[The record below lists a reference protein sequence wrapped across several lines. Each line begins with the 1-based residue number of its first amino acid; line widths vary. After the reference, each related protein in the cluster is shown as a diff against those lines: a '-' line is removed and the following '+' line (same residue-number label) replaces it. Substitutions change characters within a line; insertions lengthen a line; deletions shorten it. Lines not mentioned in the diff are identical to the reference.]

1 MQICLW
7 VSAIGR
13 ACITGRGLPR
23 DPCLPGVKGGA
34 AARTRDEVLGEQMY
48 LSQAFLIHTLVLVSV
63 KFQLVKKHHLIVYGD
78 EVGAHLWQ
86 RWPQGTW

>member
-7 VSAIGR
+7 VGAIGR
-13 ACITGRGLPR
+13 AYITGWGLPR
-23 DPCLPGVKGGA
+23 DPCLPGVKEVA
-34 AARTRDEVLGEQMY
+34 AARTWDEVLGEQMY
-48 LSQAFLIHTLVLVSV
+48 LSQALLIHTLLLVSV
-63 KFQLVKKHHLIVYGD
+63 KFQLVKKHHLIVYVN